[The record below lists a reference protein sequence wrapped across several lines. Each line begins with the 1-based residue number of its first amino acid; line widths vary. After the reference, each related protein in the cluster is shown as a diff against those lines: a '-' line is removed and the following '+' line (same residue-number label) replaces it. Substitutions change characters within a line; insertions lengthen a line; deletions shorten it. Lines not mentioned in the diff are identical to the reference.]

1 MLVVLKKLHMS
12 IVQCNK
18 PETLVN
24 EDVQNEKLILKFN
37 YMVYRPDNCWQ
48 HKSKIFQ
55 IGHSK

>member
-1 MLVVLKKLHMS
+1 MLVVLENLHIS

-24 EDVQNEKLILKFN
+24 EDVQNEKLIIKFN